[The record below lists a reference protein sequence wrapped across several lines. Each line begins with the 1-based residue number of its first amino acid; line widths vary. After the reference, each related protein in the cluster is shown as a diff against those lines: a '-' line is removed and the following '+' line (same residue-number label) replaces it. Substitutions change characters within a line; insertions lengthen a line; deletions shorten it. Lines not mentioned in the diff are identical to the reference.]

1 MIKKKEKEK
10 KYELTLK
17 VRLFSG
23 GGSNTVEGSSL
34 SQWTGLKIP

>member
-34 SQWTGLKIP
+34 SQ